1 LRLPPALVEV
11 AVKEPVVETPAEVE
25 PALVEVTVEEPVV
38 ETPAETDPVE
48 GLR

>member
-1 LRLPPALVEV
+1 LRFE
-11 AVKEPVVETPAEVE
+11 EPVVETPAEVE